1 MARPQRG
8 GAAPHRRAETGRS
21 RLRRQVDDRVRRLSS
36 EGAETRPADTL
47 TVEYALRQGA
57 DAADDR
63 IVELITALPER
74 ADILVYTSDRRLRER
89 VVAIGADVQGARVLN
104 ELLRASGAR
113 KKFKTS
119 LPNIDVF
126 SVWLGR

>member
-1 MARPQRG
+1 MRQTCVQG
-8 GAAPHRRAETGRS
+8 TGC
-21 RLRRQVDDRVRRLSS
+21 D
-36 EGAETRPADTL
+36 TPADTL

-104 ELLRASGAR
+104 ELAAASGAR
-113 KKFKTS
+113 KE
-119 LPNIDVF
+119 V
-126 SVWLGR
+126 